1 MGRRGLTDS
10 EDESEVSFG
19 SDSDDL
25 PDSYLEPDDDPHGL
39 GGGGDVDELDDQ
51 LRSDGYSSAG
61 SQGSDG
67 ASSSAAGS
75 SIYGGRKTARQ
86 RAKEMGGDEALE
98 LMSLPNRVYNKP
110 APPILTAEEIA
121 LQKAEKSRK
130 RKHQADKKLEDEKTE
145 TINRLLKKQVGK
157 APSTNPTSKKAG
169 KSKLSKSIN
178 ADGSEEGGDGEGEGI
193 EEIGRQEEEVK
204 VFVKPS
210 VARWVSSIKSGEFAY
225 TYSVPE
231 GRELV
236 GDGGKKVEEKSRVR
250 EPPKKRLFTEQEKE
264 EQRKLNRMGWER
276 VMLGVA

>member
-1 MGRRGLTDS
+1 MRAWISTLFRK
-10 EDESEVSFG
+10 
-19 SDSDDL
+19 
-25 PDSYLEPDDDPHGL
+25 
-39 GGGGDVDELDDQ
+39 VDTNRCRLQ
-51 LRSDGYSSAG
+51 SAG
-61 SQGSDG
+61 
-67 ASSSAAGS
+67 
-75 SIYGGRKTARQ
+75 
-86 RAKEMGGDEALE
+86 
-98 LMSLPNRVYNKP
+98 VYNKP

>member
-1 MGRRGLTDS
+1 MTDS

-98 LMSLPNRVYNKP
+98 LMSLPNR
-110 APPILTAEEIA
+110 
-121 LQKAEKSRK
+121 
-130 RKHQADKKLEDEKTE
+130 
-145 TINRLLKKQVGK
+145 
-157 APSTNPTSKKAG
+157 
-169 KSKLSKSIN
+169 
-178 ADGSEEGGDGEGEGI
+178 
-193 EEIGRQEEEVK
+193 
-204 VFVKPS
+204 
-210 VARWVSSIKSGEFAY
+210 AY
-225 TYSVPE
+225 ASLDFYSVS
-231 GRELV
+231 
-236 GDGGKKVEEKSRVR
+236 K
-250 EPPKKRLFTEQEKE
+250 
-264 EQRKLNRMGWER
+264 N
-276 VMLGVA
+276 